1 MVNVKSGR
9 FMGFSR
15 CKGFKPVWKTGRM
28 PVLLLAALRDE
39 AVAAN
44 LSISADFVDG
54 VLDFAFNGFTI
65 GAF

>member
-1 MVNVKSGR
+1 MFVHITKKS
-9 FMGFSR
+9 SNA
-15 CKGFKPVWKTGRM
+15 KTGRM